1 MFGHASDSA
10 CLCLPAE
17 VKELSKK
24 ISLTQLVDVIARNG
38 RNKAKMVFSIQRKLA
53 EPYDPKKD
61 HYRALRRALQEAHG
75 KSNPKGYLDA
85 FMCTVTEPA
94 RAKRYAS
101 LVRAYKRWI
110 GRKKIDQFDLLPSA
124 YEHMGIAVRINPELG
139 LVIDG
144 KPHVLKLY
152 MKDQPLRRGDAEVI
166 AALMRHAY
174 GDGQSVHYAVLDVQ
188 TAKLHSFDPDGIQVT
203 IAMVDAE
210 LAYIAELWRSAPKMA
225 A

>member
-1 MFGHASDSA
+1 M
-10 CLCLPAE
+10 
-17 VKELSKK
+17 SKR
-24 ISLTQLVDVIARNG
+24 ISLTQLVDVIARKG

-61 HYRALRRALQEAHG
+61 HYRALRRALQDAHG
-75 KSNPKGYLDA
+75 QSDPKGYLDN
-85 FMCTVTEPA
+85 FLCTVTEPA

-110 GRKKIDQFDLLPSA
+110 GRKRIDQFDLLPA
-124 YEHMGIAVRINPELG
+124 VYEHMGIAVKINPELG
-139 LVIDG
+139 LIIDG
-144 KPHVLKLY
+144 KPHALKLY
-152 MKDQPLRRGDAEVI
+152 MKDQPLRREDAEVI

-174 GDGQSVHYAVLDVQ
+174 GDDASTHYAVLDVQ
-188 TAKLHSFDPDGIQVT
+188 NAKLHSFNRDGIQVT

-210 LAYIAELWRSAPKMA
+210 LAYIAELWRESHSKA